1 MDKGL
6 LSRMNTMIAGTD
18 KNLENYRIPEA
29 ASALETFVDEMSNW
43 YVRRCRDRFWAKG
56 MEQDKINAYM
66 TLYTAL
72 VNVCK
77 CAAPMIPFM
86 TEEIYQNIVRSVDP
100 AAPESIHLCLF
111 PVADEAHID
120 KELEESMDEVLRIVV
135 MGRACRNA
143 SNIKN
148 RQPIAQ
154 MFVKAAKGLDA
165 FYQDIIKNELNV
177 KKVNFTDD
185 VREFTSYT
193 FKPQLRTVGPKYGK
207 QLGGIRKYLASL
219 DGNAAMDDLKAEG
232 ALRFDV
238 NGVAVELTEEDLL
251 IDTARKEGYV
261 SQEDGG
267 FTTVLDTNLTPE
279 LVEEGY
285 VYELISKIQTMRK
298 ESGFE
303 VMDRIR
309 VSLNGNDKLSAV
321 AAKNEAAIAGKVLA
335 DRIEKDTELANQ
347 KKWDINGE
355 KVTIGVQKI

>member
-1 MDKGL
+1 
-6 LSRMNTMIAGTD
+6 
-18 KNLENYRIPEA
+18 
-29 ASALETFVDEMSNW
+29 
-43 YVRRCRDRFWAKG
+43 
-56 MEQDKINAYM
+56 
-66 TLYTAL
+66 
-72 VNVCK
+72 
-77 CAAPMIPFM
+77 
-86 TEEIYQNIVRSVDP
+86 
-100 AAPESIHLCLF
+100 
-111 PVADEAHID
+111 
-120 KELEESMDEVLRIVV
+120 
-135 MGRACRNA
+135 
-143 SNIKN
+143 
-148 RQPIAQ
+148 

-238 NGVAVELTEEDLL
+238 NGVGVELTEE
-251 IDTARKEGYV
+251 
-261 SQEDGG
+261 

-347 KKWDINGE
+347 KKWEEMGY
-355 KVTIGVQKI
+355 QR